1 MMNWIVSTS
10 LRLRVLVLALSV
22 VLMIVGVQKAR
33 NAPLDVF
40 PEFAPPLI
48 EVQTEAPGL
57 STEEVESLIS
67 VPLENALNGTIGLKT
82 IRSKSVLGLSSVVLI
97 LKEGTDL
104 MASRQVV
111 QERLSVE
118 AARLPTAA
126 HQPVI
131 LSPLSSTS
139 RLLKIG
145 VSSKT
150 LSQMDLTIL
159 AKWTI
164 RPRLMS
170 IPGVANVA
178 IWGQRDRQY
187 QVMVD
192 PDRLRL
198 NGVTLDAVVKSV
210 TDTAAVAGG
219 GFIDMPNQRI
229 AVRHR
234 AAIEEPEDLAKTT
247 VAFRNGAPLRLG
259 DVADVQIGF
268 PPPIGD
274 AVINDGEGLLLIVEK
289 QPTGNTLEVTKNVEK
304 AIEDLKPGLKGVDI
318 DPTIFRPATFIE
330 RSLENLSEAMMV
342 GCVLVIVI
350 LLTFLF
356 DWRTAVISLT
366 AIPLSLIAATLV
378 LTALGATLNTMV
390 IAGLVIAMGEVVDDA
405 IIDVENIVRRLRLNR
420 TLARPRSAFRV
431 VLDASLEVRSAVVY
445 ASLIVI
451 LVFMPVFFLEGLSG
465 SFFRPLALAYVLAIV
480 ASLLVALTVT
490 PALSLML
497 LTGPSE
503 RRRES
508 PLVRILKAAYRVI
521 LPPLTRRPGWAI
533 TILVAAFAA
542 TGWAVVGL
550 GEEFLPDFQEND
562 FLMHWIEKPG
572 TSLEAMRRI
581 TVNVSKELRTVPE
594 VRNFGSHIGRA
605 EVADEVVGPNFT
617 ELWIS
622 VDPKADHAPTLKK
635 IEKIVSG
642 YPGIYQDVLTYLKE
656 RIKEVLTGAGATV
669 VVRIFGPDMDVLRS
683 KAQEIAKVMEPVE
696 GVANLKVEQQL
707 LVPQLDVRL
716 RPEASARLGLTAGD
730 VRRAATTLVKGLKV
744 GELYRDQ
751 KIYDVF
757 VWGTESVRN
766 DISKLSSLPIETP
779 LGTHVP
785 LSDAAE
791 ISLVPAP
798 NEIKREGASRRIDVT
813 CNVQGRDL
821 GSVAREIEKRVR
833 DLDFPREYHPE
844 FLGEYAA
851 REESRRR
858 LMALSVL
865 SLLGILL
872 IIHADFRSLRLTAL
886 VALTLPFALIGGV
899 VGAII
904 GGGVLSLGSL
914 VGFVTVLGIAAR
926 NGIMLVSHYRHLELE
941 EGEPF
946 GLSLVIRGSE
956 ERLAPILMTALAT
969 GLALVPLAWA
979 GNKPGHEIE
988 HPMAI
993 VILGG
998 LVTSTLLNLCL
1009 MPALYLAFG
1018 RVDGRLEDEEEGTAL
1033 ESLEE
1038 HRSDHKSQP
1047 VLAAATMLGSGG
1059 H

>member
-1 MMNWIVSTS
+1 MMNWIVSTA

-22 VLMIVGVQKAR
+22 VLMIVGLQRAR

-57 STEEVESLIS
+57 STEEVESLVS

-97 LKEGTDL
+97 LKEGSDL
-104 MASRQVV
+104 MAARQVV
-111 QERLSVE
+111 QERLAVE
-118 AARLPTAA
+118 AARLPAA
-126 HQPVI
+126 AKQPVI

-145 VSSKT
+145 VSSQT
-150 LSQMDLTIL
+150 LSQMDLTVL

-187 QVMVD
+187 QVLID
-192 PDRLRL
+192 PERLRL
-198 NGVTLDAVVKSV
+198 NGVTLDTVVKSV

-234 AAIEEPEDLAKTT
+234 SSLEAPEDLAKMT

-259 DVADVQIGF
+259 DIAQVTIGF

-289 QPTGNTLEVTKNVEK
+289 QPTGNTLEVTRDVEK
-304 AIEDLKPGLKGVDI
+304 AIKELEPGLKGVNL

-342 GCVLVIVI
+342 GCILVIVI
-350 LLTFLF
+350 LLTFLY

-366 AIPLSLIAATLV
+366 AIPLSLISATLV

-420 TLARPRSAFRV
+420 SAGRPRSAFRV
-431 VLDASLEVRSAVVY
+431 VLEASLEVRSAVVY
-445 ASLIVI
+445 ASLVVI
-451 LVFMPVFFLEGLSG
+451 LVFVPVFFLEGLSG

-480 ASLLVALTVT
+480 ASLIVALTVT
-490 PALSLML
+490 PALSLLL
-497 LTGPSE
+497 LTGASE
-503 RRRES
+503 RRHES
-508 PLVRILKAAYRVI
+508 PLVRILKKTYRKV
-521 LPPLTRRPGWAI
+521 LPPLAQRPGWAVS
-533 TILVAAFAA
+533 ILVAAFAA
-542 TGWAVVGL
+542 TAWAVTGL

-581 TVNVSKELRTVPE
+581 TVNVSKELRGVKE

-635 IEKIVSG
+635 IEKIVAG

-669 VVRIFGPDMDVLRS
+669 VVRVFGPDMDVLRS
-683 KAQEIAKVMEPVE
+683 KAQEIAKVMEPIP
-696 GVANLKVEQQL
+696 GVTSLKVEQQL
-707 LVPQLDVRL
+707 LVPQLDVML

-751 KIYDVF
+751 KILDVF
-757 VWGTESVRN
+757 VWGVEGVRN
-766 DISKLSSLPIETP
+766 DISKLSNLPIETP

-791 ISLVPAP
+791 VAVVPAP
-798 NEIKREGASRRIDVT
+798 NEIKREGASRKIDVT

-821 GSVAREIEKRVR
+821 GSVAREIEKRVLELQF
-833 DLDFPREYHPE
+833 DREYHPE

-858 LMALSVL
+858 LMGLSAL

-899 VGAII
+899 VGAMLS
-904 GGGVLSLGSL
+904 GGVLSLGSL

-946 GLSLVIRGSE
+946 GLGLVVRGSE

-988 HPMAI
+988 HPMAV

-1018 RVDGRLEDEEEGTAL
+1018 RTRNEPEEELSSVSMPGEGWETD
-1033 ESLEE
+1033 
-1038 HRSDHKSQP
+1038 RSEP
-1047 VLAAATMLGSGG
+1047 VHSASSMPLGSGG
-1059 H
+1059 